1 MGKRVL
7 QLTTFFILTYLS
19 SGPAGAHTYPLRN
32 YTVENGLPQSS
43 ILCMLQDRRGFFWFG
58 TQSGVCRFDGFDFE
72 TFSRESGITPS
83 RVLCLLED
91 RLGGIWAGTADDGLH
106 RWDGARWSRQLAR
119 EAAGGE
125 LRALVE
131 APGGSVWAATADGVL
146 RRDDRGWVRLPFP
159 AERRGVG
166 ALSLAAGP
174 GGEIWCGTAGGGVG
188 RFKAGRWSF
197 IDHNDGLP
205 MDTVTALLFDR
216 RGRPWVISAAG
227 GAAVLENG
235 SWTTVDTVR
244 ALGIE
249 RLTSIRLDAA
259 GNVWLTSRGM
269 GAVGLLPQG
278 AVRFTRDEGLLSDDL
293 LCMEQDREGNY
304 WFGSISGLSRL
315 KGMQFINFTP
325 RDGLPD
331 GMVWA
336 IHEEPD
342 GKTLL
347 LGCNSGGIST
357 CDGEKWHPWES
368 PDWIRRTAVRCFL
381 RDSRGRLWVGT
392 ADGLA
397 CLEGRR
403 WARHRPEDGLPGAV
417 VRALA
422 EDRAGRVWV
431 ATDRGLGI
439 RGERGWSAV
448 PSNPLFGRQGISA
461 LHTDREGRMWVGN
474 PEGAAVYDGRSWR
487 NFTTREGLPDNR
499 VTSFSEGPDGKLWI
513 TTFGG
518 GICRLD
524 GGAFTV
530 WNQTHGLS
538 NDFTYFAVH
547 HSGVVYVGT
556 NRGLNRFDGHA
567 FKVYRQEDGLAS
579 SEVNIGASLKDSRGR
594 IWVGTVAGLTRF
606 DPRTEGTNHVPP
618 LVYVTSV
625 RLMEN
630 GYTLRDGE
638 SLRHDR
644 NNLRFEF
651 IGIHHSAPES
661 VVYRYKLEGLSDQWI
676 QTRQRVVTIPYLPPG
691 DYTFRVMARTPDGV
705 WSPNSGSVH
714 FEIRPPYW
722 TTWWFRGALM
732 LLAAVLLLVVR
743 RIEIRNLR
751 ARSAIEEELRLA
763 ARIQGRLMP
772 GSPPRVEGYD
782 VAAVS
787 LPARTVGGD
796 YHDVIGI
803 DGRRFAL
810 CVADVSGKGLSAA
823 LLMANV
829 QAVVRSL
836 VLSVPPPEEFAARTN
851 ALVCRNTGGEQFV
864 TLFFGILDV
873 ASHRFRYVNAGHN
886 PPILL
891 RQGKPVRELTEGG
904 LILGVLEDAAY
915 APGETGLEPGDVLVM
930 FSDGV
935 TEAWGTGGAEYGT
948 GRLLE
953 TLTACHEGN
962 ATAAGIRDCILA
974 SVRRH
979 AGPKGPGD
987 DLTLLVLRRL
997 PASPD
1002 GTPGSPPT

>member
-1 MGKRVL
+1 MDKRVSHL
-7 QLTTFFILTYLS
+7 AILFILLLLPV
-19 SGPAGAHTYPLRN
+19 GPAGAHTYPLRN

-43 ILCMLQDRRGFFWFG
+43 ILCMLQDRQGFFWFG
-58 TQSGVCRFDGFDFE
+58 TQSGVCRFDGFEFE
-72 TFSRESGITPS
+72 TFGRESGITPS
-83 RVLCLLED
+83 RVVCLLED
-91 RLGGIWAGTADDGLH
+91 RFGGIWAGTADDGLH
-106 RWDGARWSRQLAR
+106 RWNGARWSRQLTR

-125 LRALVE
+125 VRALVE
-131 APGGSVWAATADGVL
+131 APGGVVWVATAAGVL
-146 RRDDRGWVRLPFP
+146 RRDGRGWVKLPFP
-159 AERRGVG
+159 GGRRGVG
-166 ALSLAAGP
+166 ALCLAVGP
-174 GGEIWCGTAGGGVG
+174 GGEIWCGTDGGGVG
-188 RFKAGRWSF
+188 RFGAGGWLFTGRV
-197 IDHNDGLP
+197 DGLP

-216 RGRPWVISAAG
+216 RGRPWLISPAD

-235 SWTTVDTVR
+235 SWTTVDTIR

-259 GNVWLTSRGM
+259 GNIWLTSRGM

-342 GKTLL
+342 RKTLL

-357 CDGEKWHPWES
+357 CDGEKWHPWNS

-392 ADGLA
+392 SDGLA
-397 CLEGRR
+397 CLDGKR
-403 WARHRPEDGLPGAV
+403 WTRHHVEDGLPGAV

-431 ATDRGLGI
+431 ATDCGLGV
-439 RGERGWSAV
+439 RDGLRWVAA
-448 PSNPLFGRQGISA
+448 PANPLFGRQGINA
-461 LHTDREGRMWVGN
+461 LFTDREGRVWAGN
-474 PEGAAVYDGRSWR
+474 SKGAAAFDGRSWR
-487 NFTTREGLPDNR
+487 NFTTREGLPDDR
-499 VTSFSEGPDGKLWI
+499 VTSFSEGPDGKLWV

-518 GICRLD
+518 GICRRD
-524 GGAFTV
+524 GETFTV

-547 HSGVVYVGT
+547 HGGVVYVGT
-556 NRGLNRFDGHA
+556 NRGLNRFDGHT
-567 FKVYRQEDGLAS
+567 FKIYLHEDGLAS

-594 IWVGTVAGLTRF
+594 IWIGTVAGLTRF
-606 DPRTEGTNHVPP
+606 DPRAAGTNHVPP

-625 RLMEN
+625 KLMEN

-661 VVYRYKLEGLSDQWI
+661 LVYQYNLEGLSDQWI
-676 QTRQRVVTIPYLPPG
+676 QTRQRIVTIPYLPPG
-691 DYTFRVMARTPDGV
+691 EYSFRVRARTPDGV
-705 WSPNSGSVH
+705 WSPRPDSVR

-722 TTWWFRGALM
+722 STWWFRGVFL
-732 LLAAVLLLVVR
+732 LLAAALLLVVR

-782 VAAVS
+782 VAALS
-787 LPARTVGGD
+787 LPARVVGGD
-796 YHDVIGI
+796 YHDVIRI

-810 CVADVSGKGLSAA
+810 CVGDVAGKGLSAA

-836 VLSVPPPEEFAARTN
+836 VMSVPPPEEFAARTN

-864 TLFFGILDV
+864 TLFFGVLDV
-873 ASHRFRYVNAGHN
+873 AAHRFLYVNAGHN

-891 RQGKPVRELTEGG
+891 RQGKPFRELTEGG
-904 LILGVLEDAAY
+904 LILGVLEDAVY
-915 APGETGLEPGDVLVM
+915 ETGEVGLEPGDLLVM

-935 TEAWGTGGAEYGT
+935 TEACGAGGAEYGT
-948 GRLLE
+948 RRLMD
-953 TLTACHEGN
+953 TLTACLEGN
-962 ATAAGIRDCILA
+962 ITAAGILDCILQ

-987 DLTLLVLRRL
+987 DLTLLILRRL
-997 PASPD
+997 PASSD
-1002 GTPGSPPT
+1002 GAPGNLPT